1 MAFLTNYNFSKLA
14 QKLKIDSE
22 ISIELFTEHIFNDR
36 EIFYILNKREIA
48 YLFSYKMLASNEK
61 DFFITYFKHIPEAI
75 DDKKRVFTKGGKVK
89 YHLNLDC
96 KSFSNDYVDF
106 RIPQD
111 IVDISIQ
118 RNAPGIIEEYRGW
131 FIKNGFKEKYLKGE
145 IDKEYI
151 VRQFNLI
158 YPKKYLLE
166 ELEEN
171 SNTLVIEAE
180 NSKHGLI
187 KSEFDVDKFKLDL
200 EEAKRQWQNSF
211 QCKNSRIIGKWKHLE
226 SKTDK
231 EIEQVM
237 SDVFSP
243 LFVSNFGIAKF
254 KEYFKLSKTHTYKI
268 TALLLEYLKW
278 TYNLKDKKFDKVT
291 LEQFGLE
298 CCYYCKNRIKID
310 S

>member
-14 QKLKIDSE
+14 HKLKIDSE

-151 VRQFNLI
+151 VRQYNLI

-243 LFVSNFGIAKF
+243 LFV
-254 KEYFKLSKTHTYKI
+254 
-268 TALLLEYLKW
+268 
-278 TYNLKDKKFDKVT
+278 
-291 LEQFGLE
+291 
-298 CCYYCKNRIKID
+298 
-310 S
+310 